1 MTEIEYEVREQDLIA
16 FNEHQLEGTERLQK
30 VMRRHQAIMPGI
42 IVTVS
47 LFLFF
52 YFKDMLSAAYVGI
65 IAVAW
70 GIGVPHILRWSW
82 RKQIRK
88 TYSEEEKAAAVGRY
102 TLRVERDHLVEVTPK
117 GESRIAW
124 GDVLRVEV
132 TKKYAFVFIS
142 LDSALII
149 PRATI
154 SRGDFKEF
162 VLKADERIDKAA

>member
-30 VMRRHQAIMPGI
+30 VMRRHQAIMPGV
-42 IVTVS
+42 IVTIS

-52 YFKDMLSAAYVGI
+52 YFQDVLSATYVGI

-70 GIGVPHILRWSW
+70 GIGVPQILRWAW
-82 RKQIRK
+82 RKQIQK
-88 TYSEEEKAAAVGRY
+88 TYTDEEKAAAVGRY
-102 TLRVERDHLVEVTPK
+102 TLRVDRDHLVEVTPK
-117 GESRIAW
+117 GESKIAW

-132 TKKYAFVFIS
+132 TKKYAYVFIS

-149 PRATI
+149 PRATVR
-154 SRGDFKEF
+154 RGEFKDFVK
-162 VLKADERIDKAA
+162 KADERIEKAA